1 MTQAAVL
8 EDLKILSTT
17 ERLTVI
23 EAALHLIRQDLEQMD
38 LLPVRT
44 EKKRIDDVRQQLA
57 EAAKALLAD
66 YQAGGEL
73 SMFTVLDSE
82 DFYA

>member
-1 MTQAAVL
+1 MTQAAIL
-8 EDLKILSTT
+8 QDLKILSTT

-23 EAALHLIRQDLEQMD
+23 EAALHLIRQDLQQMD
-38 LLPVRT
+38 LPPVRT

-73 SMFTVLDSE
+73 TSFTALDSE

>member
-57 EAAKALLAD
+57 EAAKALLPD
-66 YQAGGEL
+66 YQAGCDTLLE
-73 SMFTVLDSE
+73 
-82 DFYA
+82 